1 MQKRYTILKVGNCK
15 KCPFYWEREAGQEYC
30 GEIEITNDY
39 ECRRGHTAHQ
49 LKKIIADVWL
59 NMQQWGL
66 QAPEDYADELA
77 DEVLKAILPAG
88 GK

>member
-1 MQKRYTILKVGNCK
+1 MQKRYAILKVGNCK
-15 KCPFYWEREAGQEYC
+15 KCPFYWQREAGQEYC

-59 NMQQWGL
+59 NMEEQDKFEN
-66 QAPEDYADELA
+66 PEDYAAKIAAKVL
-77 DEVLKAILPAG
+77 EVILPRR
-88 GK
+88 K